1 MVEETA
7 ALRYSEFS
15 PAVSAR
21 TYFHLR
27 FCFSSTCDR
36 TKTSRK
42 QMTSRKRGRSIRME
56 NAKKKNVPVFLLAV
70 FASRLTFPDR
80 KDKPKELPM
89 YSIKCLSSSL
99 FSVGNT
105 TEKE

>member
-7 ALRYSEFS
+7 ALRYSGFI

-42 QMTSRKRGRSIRME
+42 QMTSRKRSRSIRMK
-56 NAKKKNVPVFLLAV
+56 NAKKKKRACFSPRGVCFAFNV
-70 FASRLTFPDR
+70 S
-80 KDKPKELPM
+80 
-89 YSIKCLSSSL
+89 
-99 FSVGNT
+99 
-105 TEKE
+105 